1 MQLLTCKEVAGLLNI
16 KVDTVYLWIKNGTL
30 PEPKRISAS
39 TIRFARDEIEEWID
53 NLPSKGVVDVQ
64 CTQE

>member
-30 PEPKRISAS
+30 PKPKRISAS